1 MDTKKCSKCK
11 IEKPISDFYPQR
23 GHKYGVMSLCRDC
36 FNQLCVKR
44 WINKK
49 IKYIQYLGGECS
61 RCHIKLNNTNYSIFD
76 FHHLNP
82 SEKEY
87 SWGKLRLFSEDKVIQ
102 ELNKCQL
109 LCSNCHRIIHATQ
122 ESDSPQNRTGI

>member
-1 MDTKKCSKCK
+1 
-11 IEKPISDFYPQR
+11 
-23 GHKYGVMSLCRDC
+23 MSLCKNC

-44 WINKK
+44 WINRK
-49 IKYIQYLGGECS
+49 IKYIRYLGGECS
-61 RCHIKLNNTNYSIFD
+61 CCHIKLNNTNYSIFD

-87 SWGKLRLFSEDKVIQ
+87 SWEKLRLFSDNRVIQ